1 MLLVIP
7 IVAVSV
13 NDCHTNGGCCI
24 GISKKSGISNSGNS
38 SGSIVAVKVVAVA
51 VVDTKE
57 NKTNFTNLYL
67 SISLV
72 IIRFIHL
79 KVILKKNFS
88 CLVSSIIKCTFFTF
102 I

>member
-13 NDCHTNGGCCI
+13 NDYHSNGGCCI
-24 GISKKSGISNSGNS
+24 GISKESGISNSGNS
-38 SGSIVAVKVVAVA
+38 SGTIVAVKVVAVA

-57 NKTNFTNLYL
+57 YKTNFTNLYL

-79 KVILKKNFS
+79 TSDAVE
-88 CLVSSIIKCTFFTF
+88 
-102 I
+102 